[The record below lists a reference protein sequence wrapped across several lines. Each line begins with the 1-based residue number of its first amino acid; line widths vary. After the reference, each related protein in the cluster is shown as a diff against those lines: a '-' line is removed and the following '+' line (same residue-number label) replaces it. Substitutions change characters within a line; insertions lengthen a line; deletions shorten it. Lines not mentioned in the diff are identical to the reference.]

1 MPDAGNPR
9 VPDARDP
16 GPRLVR
22 RSFPVGALGCNCS
35 VVVCPDTKEALV
47 VDPGDEAP
55 RVLEAL
61 AALGARAVKIVHT
74 HAHFDHV
81 MGTGEVAARTGAEIL
96 LHAGD
101 RWLYDNVPM
110 QAQMFGLWRASD
122 APPPPPTRELAG
134 DEALPFGRREA
145 RALHTPGHTP
155 GSLCFFLEHVDE
167 TPIVFAGDTLFRHS
181 IGRTDLWGGSHEAI
195 RRSIRERLL
204 TLPDATIVV
213 PGHGP
218 DTTIGEE
225 RALNP
230 FVGPSGDP

>member
-1 MPDAGNPR
+1 MT
-9 VPDARDP
+9 
-16 GPRLVR
+16 LVR

-61 AALGARAVKIVHT
+61 AAEGARAVKIVHT

-96 LHAGD
+96 IHADD

-110 QAQMFGLWRASD
+110 QARMFGLWRAGD
-122 APPPPPTRELAG
+122 QPPPPPTRELAG
-134 DEALPFGRREA
+134 DEALAFGRREA

-155 GSLCFFLEHVDE
+155 GSLCFFLERAGE
-167 TPIVFAGDTLFRHS
+167 TPIVFAGDTLFRRS
-181 IGRTDLWGGSHEAI
+181 IGRTDLWGGSLEAI
-195 RRSIRERLL
+195 TRSIRQRLL
-204 TLPDATIVV
+204 TLPGATVVV

-218 DTTIGEE
+218 ETTIEEE
-225 RALNP
+225 RAGNP
-230 FVGPSGDP
+230 FVRPPPAARDP

>member
-1 MPDAGNPR
+1 MP
-9 VPDARDP
+9 
-16 GPRLVR
+16 LLR

-61 AALGARAVKIVHT
+61 AAEGARAVKIVHT

-81 MGTGEVAARTGAEIL
+81 MGTREVAARTGAEIL
-96 LHAGD
+96 VHAGD

-110 QAQMFGLWRASD
+110 QAMMFGLWRPD
-122 APPPPPTRELAG
+122 AEPPPPPTRELAG
-134 DEALPFGRREA
+134 GEALAFGRREA
-145 RALHTPGHTP
+145 HTLHTPGHTP
-155 GSLCFFLEHVDE
+155 GSVCFFLERVGE
-167 TPIVFAGDTLFRHS
+167 TPIVFAGDTLFRRS
-181 IGRTDLWGGSHEAI
+181 IGRTDLWGGSSEAI
-195 RRSIRERLL
+195 TRSIRERLL
-204 TLPDATIVV
+204 TLPDATVVV

-225 RALNP
+225 RSGNP
-230 FVGPSGDP
+230 FVQSATRA

>member
-1 MPDAGNPR
+1 M
-9 VPDARDP
+9 
-16 GPRLVR
+16 R

-61 AALGARAVKIVHT
+61 AAEGARAVKIVHT

-81 MGTGEVAARTGAEIL
+81 MGTREVAAKTGAEVL

-110 QAQMFGLWRASD
+110 QAMMFGLWRPDS

-134 DEALPFGRREA
+134 DEALGFGRREA
-145 RALHTPGHTP
+145 HALHTPGHTP
-155 GSLCFFLEHVDE
+155 GSMCFFLEHVGE
-167 TPIVFAGDTLFRHS
+167 TPIVFAGDTLFRRS
-181 IGRTDLWGGSHEAI
+181 IGRTDLWGGSLEDI
-195 RRSIRERLL
+195 TRSIRERLL
-204 TLPDATIVV
+204 TLPDATVV
-213 PGHGP
+213 VAGHGP

-225 RALNP
+225 RAANP
-230 FVGPSGDP
+230 FVQSAPRT